1 MEAAAKARATAE
13 AAFTK
18 ASYAKRQLEM
28 KKERAKLDLQKAAL
42 EADLEALAYE
52 REAEAARVEAEVL
65 EAAVAMGNDDV
76 QSLRSVVSP
85 QVIRQRTEEYLQCQ
99 SQVSVQS
106 SALPHH
112 HEMQLTVN
120 SPPCQ
125 SAPGTV
131 EVKPPLTDFRPSA
144 HEPVH
149 AAEQSPTPKPS
160 HSPHRQ
166 HDQPPPLRPDSPP
179 MIDFAKFL
187 ARRELVTTGLTKF
200 DDSPENF
207 RAWQSSFF
215 NATQGLGLTYSEEL
229 DLLVKWLG
237 KESSEHVKRIRAV
250 HVTNPRAA
258 LHLSWQ
264 RLQECY
270 GTPEMVE
277 NALFK
282 RLDSFPRLSAKD
294 NVKLRELSD
303 LLMELLAAK
312 DDGYLPGLAY
322 LDTPRGIKPI
332 VEKLPPGLQ
341 EKWLTTGSRFK
352 EQHRVTFPPSSFFVD
367 FINIQA
373 KARNDP
379 SFALSSNSQ
388 SYSKGEK
395 TPLKQS
401 GFKTAVSVH
410 KTDVSATVDAD
421 TTSATDTE
429 KKDIDP
435 ARYCPVHKK
444 THPLEKCRSFRMKTL
459 LERKDIL
466 KEHKRC
472 YKCCAPNHLAR
483 VCQTT
488 LKCGECESE
497 RHCSAMHPDT
507 SQPPPPSSVQP
518 GAEAQPASSA
528 LEVRSQCTKVC
539 GLSSLPRSCSKVC
552 LTRIFPQGQPE
563 LAIKIYVILDD
574 QSNRSL
580 ARSEFFQLF
589 GINSSLSPYLMRT
602 CAGTTE
608 MTRRKADGFQ
618 IEAVNGGMCLD
629 LPPLIECNEILTN
642 KSEIPTPEV
651 AFAHP
656 HLRHIAP
663 HIPKLDPDAQM
674 MILLGRDMIRVHK
687 VRQQVNGPHDA
698 PFAQRLD
705 LGWVI
710 IGEVCLDNAHKPTVN
725 TFRTHILQNGRPSL
739 LTPCHNSICVKERLS
754 YGGEHRYG
762 HSAHM
767 TKPKPAEEQLGL
779 TVFQRTDND
788 NKSAMS
794 FEDELFLNI
803 MEKEVYQDKE
813 NNWVAPLPFKSPRP
827 PLPNNR
833 EQALS
838 RLSSLRRTLN
848 KNAEMKQQFS
858 SFMEKLF
865 ENKHAERAP
874 PIQEKQECWYL
885 PIFGVYHPQ
894 KPGQIRVVFDSSAQQ
909 HGVSLNSVLLTG
921 PDLNNSLLGV
931 LIRFRKDLIAVTAD
945 IQQMFY
951 GFLVRH
957 DHRDYLRFLWHED
970 NDLSKGIQEFRMRVH
985 VFGNSPSP
993 AVAIYGLRQAA
1004 QRGEPKYG
1012 ADTKQFVERHF
1023 YVDDGLVSLPTES
1036 AAIDLMKRIC
1046 ASLAESNLKLHK
1058 IASNSVAVMKAFEP
1072 EELATGIKDLGLDDE
1087 TLPAQRSLGL
1097 CWDIS
1102 TDMFTFKVAVADKPY
1117 TRRGV
1122 LSVIN
1127 SIFDPLG
1134 LAASVTIRGRLLL
1147 RELSSGVQDWDTPL
1161 PDDKVNRW
1169 EEWKASLEKLSNLH
1183 VPRCYVKMSLS
1194 KAKYTELCLFSDA
1207 SNWAIGAV
1215 AYLRA
1220 VTEEGHCE
1228 VGFVLGKA

>member
-1 MEAAAKARATAE
+1 
-13 AAFTK
+13 
-18 ASYAKRQLEM
+18 
-28 KKERAKLDLQKAAL
+28 
-42 EADLEALAYE
+42 
-52 REAEAARVEAEVL
+52 
-65 EAAVAMGNDDV
+65 
-76 QSLRSVVSP
+76 
-85 QVIRQRTEEYLQCQ
+85 
-99 SQVSVQS
+99 
-106 SALPHH
+106 
-112 HEMQLTVN
+112 
-120 SPPCQ
+120 
-125 SAPGTV
+125 
-131 EVKPPLTDFRPSA
+131 
-144 HEPVH
+144 
-149 AAEQSPTPKPS
+149 
-160 HSPHRQ
+160 
-166 HDQPPPLRPDSPP
+166 

-459 LERKDIL
+459 QERKDIL

-618 IEAVNGGMCLD
+618 IEAVNGGVCLD

-970 NDLSKGIQEFRMRVH
+970 NDLSKEIQEYRMRVH

-1215 AYLRA
+1215 AYL
-1220 VTEEGHCE
+1220 EGCH
-1228 VGFVLGKA
+1228 